1 MRISF
6 KRKIYQIK
14 HRMKKAINEAI
25 IYTLE
30 FLMTVSSVIVSYY
43 TQETQ
48 LVFPSSYAL
57 CCDYFAMP
65 Y

>member
-1 MRISF
+1 
-6 KRKIYQIK
+6 
-14 HRMKKAINEAI
+14 MKKAINEAI